1 MKTPALILKR
11 NDTYPYF
18 EFTVKDSDGTGIDL
32 TGATIY
38 ASMQLEGATA
48 KKIDRQTAGIT
59 IDADQSTNT
68 GQARYEWQA
77 GDTNTASSI
86 ADANA
91 TKDEDKYNPYII
103 EFEVTL
109 ASGVK
114 FTVSS
119 RDDDPWRVIIT
130 EDIDET

>member
-1 MKTPALILKR
+1 MKTPALIIKR

-18 EFTVKDSDGTGIDL
+18 EFTIKDSDGTGIDL

-38 ASMQLEGATA
+38 CSMQLDGETT

-77 GDTNTASSI
+77 TDTDTESPV
-86 ADANA
+86 ADENA
-91 TKDEDKYNPYII
+91 TKDEDKYTSYHI
-103 EFEVTL
+103 EFEVNLT
-109 ASGVK
+109 SGEK
-114 FTVSS
+114 FTVPS
-119 RDDDPWRVIIT
+119 RNDDPWRVIIP
-130 EDIDET
+130 EDIDAI